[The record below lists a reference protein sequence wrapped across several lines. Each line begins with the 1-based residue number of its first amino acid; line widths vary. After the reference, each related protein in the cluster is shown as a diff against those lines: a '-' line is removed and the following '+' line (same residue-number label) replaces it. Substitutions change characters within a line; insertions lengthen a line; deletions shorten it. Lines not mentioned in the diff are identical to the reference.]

1 MQVGVWRFSQGA
13 RVYCCQ
19 FYPVRIL
26 GLLTVVLSIQGN
38 SQSRNIV
45 VYNAVGSKVSSHRI
59 EKGHQQIALTAP
71 STGIYLIELEGAG
84 KLLKWV
90 VE

>member
-59 EKGHQQIALTAP
+59 EKGENQIALKA
-71 STGIYLIELEGAG
+71 STSGIYLIEIEGSG
-84 KLLKWV
+84 NQIKWV